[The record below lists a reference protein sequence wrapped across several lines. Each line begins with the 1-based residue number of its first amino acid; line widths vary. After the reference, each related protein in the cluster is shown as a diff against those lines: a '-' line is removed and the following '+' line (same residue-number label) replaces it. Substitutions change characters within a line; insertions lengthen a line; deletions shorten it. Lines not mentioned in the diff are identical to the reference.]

1 MMPKGSAPVTFTP
14 KRLATRGTGQAGTR
28 RAAEHGSLPIYP
40 MRPVALDLGLKATA
54 AATDP
59 SRPSLPGI
67 TRRPCDFERMVGRH
81 LVEVSAK
88 AITGARNQMIDWNAR
103 KQRGCLASRSL
114 ACRERHDSSSLSRR
128 FEKKARSRI
137 TRCTECGHSARD
149 GLGR

>member
-28 RAAEHGSLPIYP
+28 QAAEHGSLPIYP

-59 SRPSLPGI
+59 SRRSLPGI

-88 AITGARNQMIDWNAR
+88 AITGARNQIDWNAR
-103 KQRGCLASRSL
+103 KQRGCLASRCVFLIASYRGR
-114 ACRERHDSSSLSRR
+114 AAATEAASR
-128 FEKKARSRI
+128 ARPHP
-137 TRCTECGHSARD
+137 ESAAR
-149 GLGR
+149 